1 MTMAQRL
8 SLRWMRM
15 AGRRRWLKRRRSG
28 ACSRASSAWSRS
40 GGCDAQNGRW
50 SKEKWFGTV
59 WREGNA
65 KNLEM
70 TFTQSAMA
78 MVVVST
84 AGGKVWGDGE
94 AENLLPRFL
103 RL

>member
-1 MTMAQRL
+1 M
-8 SLRWMRM
+8 
-15 AGRRRWLKRRRSG
+15 
-28 ACSRASSAWSRS
+28 
-40 GGCDAQNGRW
+40 
-50 SKEKWFGTV
+50 

-94 AENLLPRFL
+94 AENLLPRLLQLQSDEWRMATRLGGVESEKRETEIDDTLRPRVGSLSLFL
-103 RL
+103 SRLEQWRK